1 MNKQEFL
8 AELRKGLHGLPPN
21 DIEERL
27 TFYSEMIDDRMEEG
41 ITEGEAVSGIGTVDE
56 VISQIVT
63 ETSLSKLVKEKVRPK
78 RALRMWEI
86 VLLTLG
92 SPIWLSLLLAVFA
105 VIFAV
110 YVTVWSV
117 IVALWAVELALI
129 SGVICGVLSF
139 VILIVQVNVAAGIAM
154 LGAGI
159 ACAGLS
165 IFLFF
170 GCKETTKGLLFLTKK
185 MISGIKSIFIGRR
198 MENE

>member
-1 MNKQEFL
+1 
-8 AELRKGLHGLPPN
+8 
-21 DIEERL
+21 
-27 TFYSEMIDDRMEEG
+27 MEEG

-56 VISQIVT
+56 VVSQIIA

-78 RALRMWEI
+78 RAMKVWEI

-117 IVALWAVELALI
+117 IVALWAVELALAA
-129 SGVICGVLSF
+129 GVLCGVLSF

-159 ACAGLS
+159 ACIGLS

-185 MISGIKSIFIGRR
+185 MISGIKSTFIGRR
-198 MENE
+198 M